1 MKSILQELALGII
14 QLLRTQNIQK
24 TNISDPLVL
33 GSTAMCTY
41 CGVRNKSFSEYF
53 VYMLIG

>member
-24 TNISDPLVL
+24 TNISDPLP
-33 GSTAMCTY
+33 STDTCAY
-41 CGVRNKSFSEYF
+41 CGVRNKSFPEYF
-53 VYMLIG
+53 VYILIG